1 MLMCTAVP
9 LVAAVSMQI
18 LSSSVQRKS

>member
-9 LVAAVSMQI
+9 LVAAISMQI